1 MGTSPIPFFD
11 NTYIKGIIMFNTYQA
26 GTDLAFSVMVGN
38 ERVRIVF
45 EGKTTGSSVY
55 MTRDPKLQKAIE
67 SHYWFN
73 DKFFLAESVD
83 EKKEAAEAKKKAAAK
98 AKKKVAD
105 EKKTHVVTDVEDA
118 KDYLAETFGVSRS
131 KMKTKED
138 ILAIA
143 KEKGVELEG
152 LE

>member
-1 MGTSPIPFFD
+1 
-11 NTYIKGIIMFNTYQA
+11 MFNKYQA

-38 ERVRIVF
+38 VRMRINF
-45 EGKTTGSSVY
+45 EGKSTGSSVY
-55 MTRDPKLQKAIE
+55 MTRDPKVQKAIE

-73 DKFFLAESVD
+73 DKFFLVESID

-98 AKKKVAD
+98 EKKKVAD

-118 KDYLAETFGVSRS
+118 KDYLAETYGVSRS
-131 KMKTKED
+131 KMKTKEY

-143 KEKGVELEG
+143 KEKGIELEG

>member
-1 MGTSPIPFFD
+1 
-11 NTYIKGIIMFNTYQA
+11 MFNKYQA

-38 ERVRIVF
+38 ERMRIVF
-45 EGKTTGSSVY
+45 EGKTMGSSVY
-55 MTRDPKLQKAIE
+55 MTRDPKVQKAIE
-67 SHYWFN
+67 SHYWFK
-73 DKFFLAESVD
+73 DKFFLAESID
-83 EKKEAAEAKKKAAAK
+83 EKKEAAEVKNKAA

-105 EKKTHVVTDVEDA
+105 EKKTHSVTDFEDA

>member
-1 MGTSPIPFFD
+1 
-11 NTYIKGIIMFNTYQA
+11 MFNKYQA
-26 GTDLAFSVMVGN
+26 GTDLAFSVMVGD
-38 ERVRIVF
+38 ERMRIVF
-45 EGKTTGSSVY
+45 EGKTMGSSVY
-55 MTRDPKLQKAIE
+55 MTRDPKVQKAIE

-73 DKFFLAESVD
+73 DKFFLAESID
-83 EKKEAAEAKKKAAAK
+83 EKKEAAEAKKRAAAK
-98 AKKKVAD
+98 TKKRAAD
-105 EKKTHVVTDVEDA
+105 EKKTHIVADVEDA

-143 KEKGVELEG
+143 NEKGVELEG

>member
-1 MGTSPIPFFD
+1 
-11 NTYIKGIIMFNTYQA
+11 MFNKYQA
-26 GTDLAFSVMVGN
+26 GSDLAFSVMVGN
-38 ERVRIVF
+38 ERMRIVF
-45 EGKTTGSSVY
+45 EGKTMGSSVY
-55 MTRDPKLQKAIE
+55 MTRDPKVQKAIE
-67 SHYWFN
+67 SHYWFK
-73 DKFFLAESVD
+73 DKFFLAERID
-83 EKKEAAEAKKKAAAK
+83 EKKEAAEVKKKDAAK
-98 AKKKVAD
+98 TKKKVAD

-118 KDYLAETFGVSRS
+118 KDYLAETYGVSRS

>member
-1 MGTSPIPFFD
+1 
-11 NTYIKGIIMFNTYQA
+11 MFNKYQA

-38 ERVRIVF
+38 ERMRIIF
-45 EGKTTGSSVY
+45 EGKSMGSSVY
-55 MTRDPKLQKAIE
+55 MTRDPKVQKAIE

-73 DKFFLAESVD
+73 DKFFLEESID

-98 AKKKVAD
+98 TKKKVD
-105 EKKTHVVTDVEDA
+105 EKKTHIVTDVEDS
-118 KDYLAETFGVSRS
+118 KEYLAEAFGVSRS
-131 KMKTKED
+131 KMKTKDD

>member
-1 MGTSPIPFFD
+1 
-11 NTYIKGIIMFNTYQA
+11 MFNTYQA

-38 ERVRIVF
+38 ERMRIVF
-45 EGKTTGSSVY
+45 EGKTMGSSVY
-55 MTRDPKLQKAIE
+55 MTRDHKVQKAIE

-98 AKKKVAD
+98 TKKKVD
-105 EKKTHVVTDVEDA
+105 EKKTHIVTDVEDA
-118 KDYLAETFGVSRS
+118 KEYLAEAFGVSRS
-131 KMKTKED
+131 KMKTKDD

>member
-1 MGTSPIPFFD
+1 
-11 NTYIKGIIMFNTYQA
+11 MFNKYQA
-26 GTDLAFSVMVGN
+26 GTDLAFSVMVGD
-38 ERVRIVF
+38 ERMRIVF
-45 EGKTTGSSVY
+45 EGKTIGNSVY
-55 MTRDPKLQKAIE
+55 MTRDPNVQKAIE

-73 DKFFLAESVD
+73 DKFFLAESID
-83 EKKEAAEAKKKAAAK
+83 EKKEAAEEKKKAAAK
-98 AKKKVAD
+98 TKKKVAD

-118 KDYLAETFGVSRS
+118 KDYLAETYGVSRS

-143 KEKGVELEG
+143 KEKCVELEG

>member
-1 MGTSPIPFFD
+1 
-11 NTYIKGIIMFNTYQA
+11 MFNKYQA
-26 GTDLAFSVMVGN
+26 GTDLAFSVMVGD
-38 ERVRIVF
+38 ERMRIVF
-45 EGKTTGSSVY
+45 EGKTMGCSVY
-55 MTRDPKLQKAIE
+55 MTRDPKVQKAIE

-73 DKFFLAESVD
+73 DKFFLAESID
-83 EKKEAAEAKKKAAAK
+83 EKKEAAEEKKKKAAAK

-105 EKKTHVVTDVEDA
+105 EKKTHIVTDVEDA

>member
-1 MGTSPIPFFD
+1 
-11 NTYIKGIIMFNTYQA
+11 MFKKYQA
-26 GTDLAFSVMVGN
+26 GSDLAFSVMVGN
-38 ERVRIVF
+38 ERMRIVF
-45 EGKTTGSSVY
+45 EGKTMGSSVY
-55 MTRDPKLQKAIE
+55 MTRDTKVQKAIE

-73 DKFFLAESVD
+73 DKFFLVESVD

-98 AKKKVAD
+98 TKKKVD
-105 EKKTHVVTDVEDA
+105 EKKTHIVTDVEDA
-118 KDYLAETFGVSRS
+118 KEYLAEAFGVSRS
-131 KMKTKED
+131 KMKTKDD

>member
-1 MGTSPIPFFD
+1 
-11 NTYIKGIIMFNTYQA
+11 MFNKYHA
-26 GTDLAFSVMVGN
+26 GTDLAFSVMVGD
-38 ERVRIVF
+38 ERMRIVF
-45 EGKTTGSSVY
+45 DGKSGGCSVY
-55 MTRDPKLQKAIE
+55 MTRDPKVQNAIE

-73 DKFFLAESVD
+73 DKFFLVESID

-98 AKKKVAD
+98 TKKKVDD
-105 EKKTHVVTDVEDA
+105 EKKTHVVTDFEDA
-118 KDYLAETFGVSRS
+118 KDYLADTYGVSRS

>member
-1 MGTSPIPFFD
+1 
-11 NTYIKGIIMFNTYQA
+11 MFKKYQA
-26 GTDLAFSVMVGN
+26 GSDLAFSVMVGN
-38 ERVRIVF
+38 ERMRIVF
-45 EGKTTGSSVY
+45 EGKTMGSSIY
-55 MTRDPKLQKAIE
+55 MTRDPKVQKVIE
-67 SHYWFN
+67 SHYWFK
-73 DKFFLAESVD
+73 DKFFLVETVD

-118 KDYLAETFGVSRS
+118 KDYLAETYGVSRS

-138 ILAIA
+138 ILEIA

>member
-1 MGTSPIPFFD
+1 
-11 NTYIKGIIMFNTYQA
+11 MFKKYQA

-38 ERVRIVF
+38 ERMRINF
-45 EGKTTGSSVY
+45 EGKTMGCSVY
-55 MTRDPKLQKAIE
+55 MTRDPKVQKAVE

-73 DKFFLAESVD
+73 DKFFLVETVD
-83 EKKEAAEAKKKAAAK
+83 EKKEAAEVKKKAAAK
-98 AKKKVAD
+98 TKKNVAD
-105 EKKTHVVTDVEDA
+105 EKKIHSVTDVEDA

>member
-1 MGTSPIPFFD
+1 
-11 NTYIKGIIMFNTYQA
+11 MFNKYQA

-38 ERVRIVF
+38 ERMRILF
-45 EGKTTGSSVY
+45 EGKSTGSSVY
-55 MTRDPKLQKAIE
+55 MTRDPKVQKAIE

-73 DKFFLAESVD
+73 DKFFLAESID

-118 KDYLAETFGVSRS
+118 KDYLAETYGVSRS
-131 KMKTKED
+131 KMKTKEE
-138 ILAIA
+138 ILAVA
-143 KEKGVELEG
+143 QEHGVELEG
-152 LE
+152 LK

>member
-1 MGTSPIPFFD
+1 
-11 NTYIKGIIMFNTYQA
+11 MFNKYQA
-26 GTDLAFSVMVGN
+26 GTDLAFSVMVGD
-38 ERVRIVF
+38 ERMRIVF
-45 EGKTTGSSVY
+45 EGKTMGSSVY
-55 MTRDPKLQKAIE
+55 MTRDPNVQKAIE
-67 SHYWFN
+67 SHYWFK
-73 DKFFLAESVD
+73 DKFFLAESID

-118 KDYLAETFGVSRS
+118 KDYLAETYGVSRS

>member
-1 MGTSPIPFFD
+1 
-11 NTYIKGIIMFNTYQA
+11 MFNKYQA
-26 GTDLAFSVMVGN
+26 GTDLAFSVMVGD
-38 ERVRIVF
+38 ERMRIVF
-45 EGKTTGSSVY
+45 EGKTMGNSVY
-55 MTRDPKLQKAIE
+55 MTRDQKVQKAIE

-73 DKFFLAESVD
+73 DKFFLVESID

>member
-1 MGTSPIPFFD
+1 
-11 NTYIKGIIMFNTYQA
+11 MFNKYQA
-26 GTDLAFSVMVGN
+26 GTDLAFSVMVGD
-38 ERVRIVF
+38 ERMRIVF
-45 EGKTTGSSVY
+45 EGKSTGSSFY
-55 MTRDPKLQKAIE
+55 MTRDPKVQKAIE
-67 SHYWFN
+67 SHYWFK
-73 DKFFLAESVD
+73 DKFFLVESID

-98 AKKKVAD
+98 TKKKVAD

-118 KDYLAETFGVSRS
+118 KDYLAETYGVSRS

>member
-1 MGTSPIPFFD
+1 
-11 NTYIKGIIMFNTYQA
+11 MFNKYQA
-26 GTDLAFSVMVGN
+26 GSDLAFSVMVGN
-38 ERVRIVF
+38 ERMRIVF
-45 EGKTTGSSVY
+45 EGKTMGSSVY
-55 MTRDPKLQKAIE
+55 MTRDPKIQKAIE

-73 DKFFLAESVD
+73 DKFFLAESID
-83 EKKEAAEAKKKAAAK
+83 EKKEAAEVKKKAAAK
-98 AKKKVAD
+98 TKKKVAD
-105 EKKTHVVTDVEDA
+105 ENKTHSVTDFEDA

-143 KEKGVELEG
+143 KENGVELEG

>member
-1 MGTSPIPFFD
+1 
-11 NTYIKGIIMFNTYQA
+11 MFNKYQS
-26 GTDLAFSVMVGN
+26 GTDLAFSVMVGD
-38 ERVRIVF
+38 ERMRIVF
-45 EGKTTGSSVY
+45 EGKTMGNSVY
-55 MTRDPKLQKAIE
+55 MTRDPNVQKAIE

-73 DKFFLAESVD
+73 DKFFLAESID
-83 EKKEAAEAKKKAAAK
+83 EKKEAAEEKKKAAAK
-98 AKKKVAD
+98 TKKKVAD
-105 EKKTHVVTDVEDA
+105 EKKTHVVTDIEDA
-118 KDYLAETFGVSRS
+118 KDYLAETYGVSRS

>member
-1 MGTSPIPFFD
+1 
-11 NTYIKGIIMFNTYQA
+11 MFNKYQA
-26 GTDLAFSVMVGN
+26 GTDLAFSVMVGD
-38 ERVRIVF
+38 ERMRIVF
-45 EGKTTGSSVY
+45 EGKTMGNSVY
-55 MTRDPKLQKAIE
+55 MTRDPNVQNAIE

-73 DKFFLAESVD
+73 DKFFLAESID
-83 EKKEAAEAKKKAAAK
+83 EKKEAAEEKKKTAAK
-98 AKKKVAD
+98 TKKKVAD

-118 KDYLAETFGVSRS
+118 KDYLAETYGVSRS

>member
-1 MGTSPIPFFD
+1 
-11 NTYIKGIIMFNTYQA
+11 MFNKYQA

-38 ERVRIVF
+38 ERMRIIF
-45 EGKTTGSSVY
+45 EGKTMGCSVY
-55 MTRDPKLQKAIE
+55 MTRDPKVQKAIE

-73 DKFFLAESVD
+73 DKFFLVESID
-83 EKKEAAEAKKKAAAK
+83 EKKEAAEAKKRAAK
-98 AKKKVAD
+98 TKKKAAD
-105 EKKTHVVTDVEDA
+105 EKKTHSVTDVEDA

-143 KEKGVELEG
+143 KEKGVKLEG

>member
-1 MGTSPIPFFD
+1 
-11 NTYIKGIIMFNTYQA
+11 MFNKYQA
-26 GTDLAFSVMVGN
+26 GTDLAFSVMVGD
-38 ERVRIVF
+38 ERMRIVF
-45 EGKTTGSSVY
+45 EGKTMGNSVY
-55 MTRDPKLQKAIE
+55 MTRDPNVQKAIE

-73 DKFFLAESVD
+73 DKFFLAESID
-83 EKKEAAEAKKKAAAK
+83 EKKEAAEEKKKAASK

-105 EKKTHVVTDVEDA
+105 DKKTHVVTDVEDA

>member
-1 MGTSPIPFFD
+1 M
-11 NTYIKGIIMFNTYQA
+11 
-26 GTDLAFSVMVGN
+26 
-38 ERVRIVF
+38 
-45 EGKTTGSSVY
+45 GSSVY
-55 MTRDPKLQKAIE
+55 MTRDPKVQKAIE

-73 DKFFLAESVD
+73 DKFFLVESID

-118 KDYLAETFGVSRS
+118 KDYLAEIYGVSRS

-143 KEKGVELEG
+143 KENGVELEG

>member
-1 MGTSPIPFFD
+1 
-11 NTYIKGIIMFNTYQA
+11 MFNKYQA
-26 GTDLAFSVMVGN
+26 GTDLAFSVMVGD
-38 ERVRIVF
+38 ERMRIVF
-45 EGKTTGSSVY
+45 EGKSTGSSFY
-55 MTRDPKLQKAIE
+55 MTRDPKVQKAIE

-73 DKFFLAESVD
+73 DKFFLVESID

-98 AKKKVAD
+98 TKKKVAD
-105 EKKTHVVTDVEDA
+105 EKKTHVVTDFDDA
-118 KDYLAETFGVSRS
+118 KHYLAETYGVSRS

-138 ILAIA
+138 ILAIS